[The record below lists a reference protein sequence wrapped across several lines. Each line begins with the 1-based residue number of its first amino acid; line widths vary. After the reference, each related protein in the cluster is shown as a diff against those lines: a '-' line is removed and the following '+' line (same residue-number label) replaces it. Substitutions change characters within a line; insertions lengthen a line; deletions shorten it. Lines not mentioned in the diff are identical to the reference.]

1 MAGFPAPNILDPTK
15 QKGREKRA
23 YADFRRR
30 LRAINSEIQERVID
44 QLQPREIAV
53 NGLRAYLLNA
63 EKVYIY
69 ELDYLQLRRIDE
81 TIAEI
86 IQRIMMQRG
95 EQYDNWFQAY
105 TAEAYQ
111 QGAAYAQSSLAVQ
124 SAVYASSYSNIESV
138 LFTPEYQRRIA
149 VVTSR
154 TFNSMEKF
162 SGDLITTTRQILGD
176 TIAQGKSPRYAAELL
191 KGYLLDNK
199 GDKEGAAR
207 RAASRAATI
216 ARTELGVS
224 YRSAVMDESQR
235 ASESLGLVTKLLWVS
250 ALLSTT
256 RLDHASRHGKIYTRA
271 EVTDFYSK
279 RGQAINCRCSQTPV
293 VVDENG
299 DAFMTKIIS
308 KMDAQQKRW
317 EESQGIKK
325 KAA

>member
-1 MAGFPAPNILDPTK
+1 MAFPAPNIHDPTQ

-124 SAVYASSYSNIESV
+124 SAVYASAYSDIESV

-154 TFNSMEKF
+154 TFNSMEDF
-162 SGDLITTTRQILGD
+162 TDDLITTTRRILGD
-176 TIAQGKSPRYAAELL
+176 TIAQGKSPRWAAQQL
-191 KGYLLDNK
+191 KGYLVDTE
-199 GDKEGAAR
+199 GDQKK
-207 RAASRAATI
+207 AASRAATI
-216 ARTELGVS
+216 ARTELGVA

-250 ALLSTT
+250 ALMATT
-256 RLDHASRHGKIYTRA
+256 RRSHADRHGKLYTRA
-271 EVTDFYSK
+271 EVTEFYSK
-279 RGQAINCRCSQTPV
+279 NGNAISCRCSQVPT
-293 VVDENG
+293 VVDEHG
-299 DAFMTKIIS
+299 DAFSKKVLS
-308 KMDAQQKRW
+308 KMDQQKERW
-317 EESQGIKK
+317 EASQK

>member
-1 MAGFPAPNILDPTK
+1 MAGFPAPNILDPTQ

-30 LRAINSEIQERVID
+30 LRAINAEIQDKVVA
-44 QLQPREIAV
+44 QLQPREIAL

-63 EKVYIY
+63 ERVYIY

-105 TAEAYQ
+105 TADAYQ

-124 SAVYASSYSNIESV
+124 SAVYASAYSNVESV
-138 LFTPEYQRRIA
+138 LFTTEYQRRIA

-154 TFNSMEKF
+154 TFNSMEGF
-162 SGDLITTTRQILGD
+162 TDDLITTTRRILGD
-176 TIAQGKSPRYAAELL
+176 TIAQGRSPRWAAQQL
-191 KGYLLDNK
+191 KGYLVDT
-199 GDKEGAAR
+199 EGTQAK
-207 RAASRAATI
+207 AASRAATI
-216 ARTELGVS
+216 ARTELGVA

-250 ALLSTT
+250 ALMATT
-256 RLDHASRHGKIYTRA
+256 RKTHGEKHSEILTRA
-271 EVTDFYSK
+271 QVTDFYSK
-279 RGQAINCRCSQTPV
+279 NGNSINCRCSQSV
-293 VVDENG
+293 IVVDESG
-299 DAFMTKIIS
+299 DAYAKRILD
-308 KMDAQQKRW
+308 KM
-317 EESQGIKK
+317 KK
-325 KAA
+325 QEAAWVARGGG

>member
-1 MAGFPAPNILDPTK
+1 MAFPSPNILDPTQ

-30 LRAINSEIQERVID
+30 LRAINTEIQERVVE

-63 EKVYIY
+63 ETVYVY

-124 SAVYASSYSNIESV
+124 SAVYASAYSNIESV

-154 TFNSMEKF
+154 TFNSMEGF
-162 SGDLITTTRQILGD
+162 ADDLITTTRRILGD
-176 TIAQGKSPRYAAELL
+176 TIAQGKSPRWSAQQL
-191 KGYLLDNK
+191 KGYLVDT
-199 GDKEGAAR
+199 EGTQAK
-207 RAASRAATI
+207 AASRAATI
-216 ARTELGVS
+216 ARTELGVA

-256 RLDHASRHGKIYTRA
+256 RRSHADRHGRLFTRA
-271 EVTDFYSK
+271 EVAEFYSK
-279 RGQAINCRCSQTPV
+279 NGNAINCFCSQTPV

-299 DAFMTKIIS
+299 NAFMTKIIS
-308 KMDAQQKRW
+308 KMEAQERRW
-317 EESQGIKK
+317 MQSQGTKE

>member
-1 MAGFPAPNILDPTK
+1 MAFPSPNILDPTQ

-30 LRAINSEIQERVID
+30 LRAINAEIQERVVD
-44 QLQPREIAV
+44 QLQPREIAM

-69 ELDYLQLRRIDE
+69 KLDYLQLRRIDE

-95 EQYDNWFQAY
+95 ERWDVWMQAY
-105 TAEAYQ
+105 TAESYQ

-124 SAVYASSYSNIESV
+124 SAVYASAYSNIEAV

-154 TFNSMEKF
+154 TFNSMEGF
-162 SGDLITTTRQILGD
+162 TDDLITTTRRILGD
-176 TIAQGKSPRYAAELL
+176 TIAQGKSPRWAAQQL
-191 KGYLLDNK
+191 KGYLVDTE
-199 GDKEGAAR
+199 GDHKK
-207 RAASRAATI
+207 AASRAATI
-216 ARTELGVS
+216 ARTELGVA

-250 ALLSTT
+250 ALMATT
-256 RLDHASRHGKIYTRA
+256 RRSHADRHGKLYTRA
-271 EVTDFYSK
+271 EVAEFYSK
-279 RGQAINCRCSQTPV
+279 RGESINCRCSQSPV
-293 VVDENG
+293 VVDDAG
-299 DAFMTKIIS
+299 DAFAKRLLL
-308 KMDAQQKRW
+308 KMDKQKERW
-317 EESQGIKK
+317 ELSQK

>member
-1 MAGFPAPNILDPTK
+1 MAFPSPNILDPTQ

-30 LRAINSEIQERVID
+30 LSAINAEIQERVVD

-63 EKVYIY
+63 EKVYVY

-111 QGAAYAQSSLAVQ
+111 QGTAYAQSSLAVQ
-124 SAVYASSYSNIESV
+124 SAVYASAYSNIESV

-154 TFNSMEKF
+154 TFNSMEGF
-162 SGDLITTTRQILGD
+162 TDDLITTTRRILGD
-176 TIAQGKSPRYAAELL
+176 TIAQGKSPRWAAQQL
-191 KGYLLDNK
+191 KGYLVDT
-199 GDKEGAAR
+199 EGTQAK
-207 RAASRAATI
+207 AASRAATI
-216 ARTELGVS
+216 ARTELGVAH
-224 YRSAVMDESQR
+224 RSAVMDESQR

-250 ALLSTT
+250 ALRSST
-256 RLDHASRHGKIYTRA
+256 RRSHADRHGRLFTRA
-271 EVTDFYSK
+271 EVTEFYSK
-279 RGQAINCRCSQTPV
+279 NGNSINCFCSQTPV

-299 DAFMTKIIS
+299 NAFMTKIIS
-308 KMDAQQKRW
+308 KMEAQEKRW
-317 EESQGIKK
+317 MQSQGIKE

>member
-1 MAGFPAPNILDPTK
+1 MAFPAPNILDPTQ

-30 LRAINSEIQERVID
+30 LRAINAEIQERVID

-111 QGAAYAQSSLAVQ
+111 QGAAYAQSSMAVQ
-124 SAVYASSYSNIESV
+124 SAVYSSAYSNIESV

-154 TFNSMEKF
+154 TFNSMEGF
-162 SGDLITTTRQILGD
+162 TDDLITTTRRILGD
-176 TIAQGKSPRYAAELL
+176 TIAQGKSPRWAAQQL
-191 KGYLLDNK
+191 KGYLVDT
-199 GDKEGAAR
+199 EGTQAK
-207 RAASRAATI
+207 AASRAATI
-216 ARTELGVS
+216 ARTELGVA

-250 ALLSTT
+250 ALMATT
-256 RLDHASRHGKIYTRA
+256 RKTHGEKHSEILTREQVA
-271 EVTDFYSK
+271 DFYSK
-279 RGQAINCRCSQTPV
+279 NGNSINCRCSQSVV
-293 VVDENG
+293 VVDEKG
-299 DAFMTKIIS
+299 DAYAKRILD
-308 KMDAQQKRW
+308 KM
-317 EESQGIKK
+317 KK
-325 KAA
+325 QEAAWVARGGG

>member
-1 MAGFPAPNILDPTK
+1 MAFPSPNILDPTQ

-30 LRAINSEIQERVID
+30 LRAINAEIQERVVD
-44 QLQPREIAV
+44 QLRPREIAV

-86 IQRIMMQRG
+86 IKRIMMQRG

-111 QGAAYAQSSLAVQ
+111 QGAAYVQSSLAVQ
-124 SAVYASSYSNIESV
+124 SAVYASAYSNIEYV

-154 TFNSMEKF
+154 TFNSMEGF
-162 SGDLITTTRQILGD
+162 TDDLITTTRRILGD
-176 TIAQGKSPRYAAELL
+176 TIAQGKSPRWAAQQL
-191 KGYLLDNK
+191 KGYLV
-199 GDKEGAAR
+199 GTEGTQAK
-207 RAASRAATI
+207 AASRSATI
-216 ARTELGVS
+216 SRTELGVA

-235 ASESLGLVTKLLWVS
+235 SSESLGLVTKLLWVS
-250 ALLSTT
+250 ALMATT
-256 RLDHASRHGKIYTRA
+256 RRSHADRHGKLYTRA
-271 EVTDFYSK
+271 EVVEFYSK
-279 RGQAINCRCSQTPV
+279 SGNAINCRCSQVPT

-299 DAFMTKIIS
+299 SAFSKKILE
-308 KMDAQQKRW
+308 KMAKQEERW
-317 EESQGIKK
+317 MQSQGIKE

>member
-1 MAGFPAPNILDPTK
+1 MAFPAPNILDPTQ

-30 LRAINSEIQERVID
+30 LRAINAEIQELVVD

-95 EQYDNWFQAY
+95 EQYDNWLQAY

-124 SAVYASSYSNIESV
+124 SAVYANAYSDIESV

-154 TFNSMEKF
+154 TFNSMEGFTDDKRKFFFLRRKF
-162 SGDLITTTRQILGD
+162 SIWPPNSFRLI
-176 TIAQGKSPRYAAELL
+176 
-191 KGYLLDNK
+191 
-199 GDKEGAAR
+199 
-207 RAASRAATI
+207 
-216 ARTELGVS
+216 
-224 YRSAVMDESQR
+224 
-235 ASESLGLVTKLLWVS
+235 
-250 ALLSTT
+250 
-256 RLDHASRHGKIYTRA
+256 
-271 EVTDFYSK
+271 
-279 RGQAINCRCSQTPV
+279 
-293 VVDENG
+293 
-299 DAFMTKIIS
+299 
-308 KMDAQQKRW
+308 
-317 EESQGIKK
+317 
-325 KAA
+325 

>member
-1 MAGFPAPNILDPTK
+1 MAFPSPNILDPTQ

-23 YADFRRR
+23 YADLRRR
-30 LRAINSEIQERVID
+30 LRAINAEVQERLVD

-95 EQYDNWFQAY
+95 EQWDVWMQQY

-111 QGAAYAQSSLAVQ
+111 HGAAYAQSSLAVQ
-124 SAVYASSYSNIESV
+124 SAVYSSAYRDIESV
-138 LFTPEYQRRIA
+138 LFTPEYKRRIA

-176 TIAQGKSPRYAAELL
+176 TIAQGKSTRWAAQQL
-191 KGYLLDNK
+191 KGYLVDTE
-199 GDKEGAAR
+199 GDQKK
-207 RAASRAATI
+207 AASRAATI
-216 ARTELGVS
+216 ARTELGVA

-250 ALLSTT
+250 ALMATT
-256 RLDHASRHGKIYTRA
+256 RKTHGEKHGRLFTRA

-279 RGQAINCRCSQTPV
+279 RGESVNCRCSQVPT

-299 DAFMTKIIS
+299 EAFVKKVIS
-308 KMDAQQKRW
+308 KMEAQESRW
-317 EESQGIKK
+317 MQSQGIKK
-325 KAA
+325 AA

>member
-1 MAGFPAPNILDPTK
+1 LAFPSPNILDPTQ

-30 LRAINSEIQERVID
+30 LRAINAEIQERVVD

-111 QGAAYAQSSLAVQ
+111 QGAAYAQSSMAVQ
-124 SAVYASSYSNIESV
+124 SAVYASAYSNIESV

-154 TFNSMEKF
+154 TFNSMEGF
-162 SGDLITTTRQILGD
+162 TDDLITTTRRILGD
-176 TIAQGKSPRYAAELL
+176 TIAQGKSPRWAAQQL
-191 KGYLLDNK
+191 KGYLVDTE
-199 GDKEGAAR
+199 GDQKK
-207 RAASRAATI
+207 AASRAATH
-216 ARTELGVS
+216 EP
-224 YRSAVMDESQR
+224 
-235 ASESLGLVTKLLWVS
+235 SLVCPT
-250 ALLSTT
+250 AP
-256 RLDHASRHGKIYTRA
+256 
-271 EVTDFYSK
+271 
-279 RGQAINCRCSQTPV
+279 Q
-293 VVDENG
+293 
-299 DAFMTKIIS
+299 
-308 KMDAQQKRW
+308 
-317 EESQGIKK
+317 
-325 KAA
+325 

>member
-1 MAGFPAPNILDPTK
+1 LAFPAPNILDPTQ
-15 QKGREKRA
+15 QKGRERRA

-30 LRAINSEIQERVID
+30 LRAINAEIQERVVD
-44 QLQPREIAV
+44 QLQPREIAI

-95 EQYDNWFQAY
+95 EQWDVWMQQYA
-105 TAEAYQ
+105 AEAYQ

-124 SAVYASSYSNIESV
+124 SAVYSSAYSNIESV

-154 TFNSMEKF
+154 TFNSMEGF
-162 SGDLITTTRQILGD
+162 TDDLITTTRRILGD
-176 TIAQGKSPRYAAELL
+176 TIAQGKSPRYAAQQL
-191 KGYLLDNK
+191 KGYLVDT
-199 GDKEGAAR
+199 EGTQAK
-207 RAASRAATI
+207 AASRAATI

-250 ALLSTT
+250 ALLSST
-256 RLDHASRHGKIYTRA
+256 RRSHADRHGRLFTRA
-271 EVTDFYSK
+271 EVTEFYSK
-279 RGQAINCRCSQTPV
+279 NGNSINCFCSQTPV

-299 DAFMTKIIS
+299 NAFMTKIIS
-308 KMDAQQKRW
+308 KMEAQEKRW
-317 EESQGIKK
+317 MQSQGIKE